1 MVDLF
6 VKDGLIVKS
15 QPRYGFSTVEMA
27 HRLGTHPDYPMVVLI
42 NGQSASASEIVAG
55 ALQDKSVKRATLVGS
70 RSYGKGSVQII
81 TGYTEGGSQL
91 KYTMAYYYLPS
102 EQRVKNRDV
111 MEKLGRKDWG
121 IAPDVE
127 VELLLNEMRTL
138 SEVQRANDVLTKADH
153 DLDSQPVERHSL
165 AETLESDP
173 QLAIGL
179 LVVKSKILYEG
190 GKLKF
195 HIRTAKTDSG
205 KDAANN

>member
-1 MVDLF
+1 
-6 VKDGLIVKS
+6 
-15 QPRYGFSTVEMA
+15 
-27 HRLGTHPDYPMVVLI
+27 
-42 NGQSASASEIVAG
+42 
-55 ALQDKSVKRATLVGS
+55 
-70 RSYGKGSVQII
+70 
-81 TGYTEGGSQL
+81 
-91 KYTMAYYYLPS
+91 MAYYYLPS

-138 SEVQRANDVLTKADH
+138 AEVQRDNDVLTKADH

-165 AETLESDP
+165 TETLESDP

-195 HIRTAKTDSG
+195 HIRTAKTDIG